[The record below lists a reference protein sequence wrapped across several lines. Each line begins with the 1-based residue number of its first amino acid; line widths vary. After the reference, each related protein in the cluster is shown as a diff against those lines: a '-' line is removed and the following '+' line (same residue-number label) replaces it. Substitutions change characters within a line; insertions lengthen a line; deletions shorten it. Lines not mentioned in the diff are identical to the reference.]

1 MNCIYSLAFGLLSG
15 NSNIV
20 RIPSKN
26 FEQLK
31 KITDEISL
39 LLKKKK
45 FFKLKKRISMIR
57 YESSDPISEKI
68 SKYVD
73 ARIIWGG
80 DQTINEFK
88 KFLTQ
93 PRCIDLYFADRHS
106 LSIINTN
113 KLNELNN
120 SDLRT
125 LCNKFY
131 NDTFTMDQLGCSSPH
146 VVLWH
151 GNNYKVKEK
160 FWVILSDIV
169 SSNYIYDL
177 SLSNK
182 KIKNL
187 SNLAAHNEFNFKTSL
202 SDLKVLRL
210 KKVNLSEKL
219 SEFKNSY
226 GTFLDINIKHISDL
240 KKITSKKTQ
249 TLTYYGYN
257 EKQLLET
264 IKRQKYIG
272 IDRIVPIGRAF
283 DIGPIW
289 DGYDIISFLSRKI
302 AT

>member
-1 MNCIYSLAFGLLSG
+1 
-15 NSNIV
+15 
-20 RIPSKN
+20 
-26 FEQLK
+26 
-31 KITDEISL
+31 
-39 LLKKKK
+39 
-45 FFKLKKRISMIR
+45 MIR
-57 YESSDPISEKI
+57 YESSEPISEKI
-68 SKYVD
+68 SKCVD

-80 DQTINEFK
+80 DETINKFK

-93 PRCIDLYFADRHS
+93 PRCIDLFFADRHS

-120 SDLRT
+120 SDLIN

-151 GNNYKVKEK
+151 GNNHKLKEK
-160 FWVILSDIV
+160 FWVILNDIV

-177 SLSNK
+177 SLANK

-187 SNLAAHNEFNFKTSL
+187 SSLALNNEFNFKTSL
-202 SDLKVLRL
+202 SNLKVLRL
-210 KKVNLSEKL
+210 KKVNLSNKL
-219 SEFKNSY
+219 AEFKNSY
-226 GTFLDINIKHISDL
+226 GTFFDINIKHIGDL
-240 KKITSKKTQ
+240 KKIISKKTQ

-257 EKQLLET
+257 EKQLLEI
-264 IKRQKYIG
+264 IKRKKFIG